1 MSTLHSNELFEK
13 NPNIKKEFPLLIL
26 DVNNNHCIPP
36 RLKFHEMH
44 WHEDIQIT
52 YVIHGTIQVQTLD
65 HSLEVQVGQAIFI
78 NKKILH
84 QITEI
89 KDAHYRSF
97 LFPDMFMQFYQDSPV
112 YHQVC
117 TFLNQHFTSYLIKD
131 STTIQII
138 QQIND
143 FAFCQKEPFYIYQML
158 IYINQLMLKLIQT
171 LPVSTKPFSSD
182 QNLSIQKC
190 LSYIHTHYQEDITLN
205 DIATYGDISAG
216 YCGRLFQKILKTS
229 PYEYLIDF
237 RIQKSLELMTTPHY
251 TITQIATSVG
261 FNSVSH
267 FIQCF
272 KKKLKMTPKQYQKQ
286 ISR

>member
-1 MSTLHSNELFEK
+1 
-13 NPNIKKEFPLLIL
+13 
-26 DVNNNHCIPP
+26 
-36 RLKFHEMH
+36 MH

-52 YVIHGTIQVQTLD
+52 YVIHGTIQIQTLD
-65 HSLEVQVGQAIFI
+65 HSIEVQAGQAIFI

-117 TFLNQHFTSYLIKD
+117 TFLNQ
-131 STTIQII
+131 
-138 QQIND
+138 
-143 FAFCQKEPFYIYQML
+143 
-158 IYINQLMLKLIQT
+158 LMLKLMQT

-190 LSYIHTHYQEDITLN
+190 LSYIHIHYQEDITLN
-205 DIATYGDISAG
+205 DIAGYGDISAG